1 MFNFF
6 VGSFILEFI
15 NQKAVL
21 DACIKFFRLGLTDI
35 ILIVKGHMIEDGQYL
50 NWPPEAYR

>member
-35 ILIVKGHMIEDGQYL
+35 LIVKGHMIEDGQYL